1 MDLGWGKSSNSD
13 VSFKQLSS
21 QMEIEEEVNYFYY
34 ATRSGQVVVDLQ
46 VTREIQKTKFLNY
59 ERGYESF

>member
-34 ATRSGQVVVDLQ
+34 ATRSGQVVMDLQ

>member
-34 ATRSGQVVVDLQ
+34 ATRSGQVVMDLQ
-46 VTREIQKTKFLNY
+46 VTREI
-59 ERGYESF
+59 